1 MPGEP
6 AVAAAP
12 RLSFAVVPTS
22 SLTSTDWDDL
32 WQLTDAF
39 FETDRGHAQDAARR
53 HALTALVRARDD
65 GRLVGSA
72 SISVHHVLFG
82 GSMVTAIYTSHVLL
96 RPEARGRNVLQKIG
110 FRCFL
115 AERLRHPFRRI
126 YWFFDTFGWKSYLL
140 LPRNFRHW
148 WPRHDRPTPQRE
160 QTLIDR
166 LATRI
171 YGADWRPAQGIVMR
185 SGHKRLRPGTAPL
198 EGVRPSPDVDFFIR
212 ANPGHAEGDMLVCL
226 CPLSAA
232 NWFSAG
238 VRAVVRGY
246 RRRRR
251 ARRLAGG

>member
-1 MPGEP
+1 M
-6 AVAAAP
+6 AAAP
-12 RLSFAVVPTS
+12 RLSFAIVPTT

-53 HALTALVRARDD
+53 HASTALVRTRGD

-72 SISVHHVLFG
+72 SISVHHVMFG
-82 GSMVTAIYTSHVLL
+82 GRMVTAIYTSQVLL

-140 LPRNFRHW
+140 LPRNFRDW
-148 WPRHDRPTPQRE
+148 WPRHDRPTPARE
-160 QTLIDR
+160 QSLIDR

-171 YGADWRPAQGIVMR
+171 YGADWRPAQGIVVR
-185 SGHKRLRPGTAPL
+185 SGRKRLRPSTAPL
-198 EGVRPSPDVDFFIR
+198 EGARASSDVDFFVH

-232 NWFSAG
+232 NWLSAG
-238 VRAVVRGY
+238 VRALVRGW
-246 RRRRR
+246 RRWRR
-251 ARRLAGG
+251 AGRPAGG